1 MLASI
6 QPRASFFFGEE
17 QVTPITPQAS
27 SAMIRPSALL
37 LITLAATASCTT
49 SGDRSAKVPDSS
61 SGATS
66 ADSVRPSLTT
76 PGCAI
81 DGSLVQLQKVPEAS
95 GVAFSQRTPGVAW
108 THNDSKKPIVWALSD
123 KGAVL
128 GSVRVT
134 GAEIVN
140 WEDIAVA
147 PCPGGSCL
155 YIGDIGDNHAS
166 RSSIAIYRVP
176 EPAPNAKATDQAEVM
191 HATYPNGP
199 RDAEAIVVLPKGEM
213 FVITKGEDGPS
224 YVYKFP
230 TRFRNG
236 ETVTLQWIGHVESTG
251 GVAEEGPKTEQKHG
265 KGSKS
270 GKNGIHD
277 ESDKSG
283 KPSKHAKK
291 QKEIVPGR
299 SKRGDRVT
307 GGNASPDGRWVV
319 LRTHTYV
326 SFFAADEFVTGTAR
340 QVFRSDLTPLKE
352 PQGEGVAIANDGS
365 MLLVGE
371 GGGKHQPGTFA
382 RASCTLP
389 PRT

>member
-1 MLASI
+1 
-6 QPRASFFFGEE
+6 
-17 QVTPITPQAS
+17 
-27 SAMIRPSALL
+27 MIRPSALV
-37 LITLAATASCTT
+37 LITLAATASC
-49 SGDRSAKVPDSS
+49 SKPVDRSSKVPDSS

-66 ADSVRPSLTT
+66 ADSARTSLTVT
-76 PGCAI
+76 ECTV
-81 DGSLVQLQKVPEAS
+81 DGSSVELQKVPEAS
-95 GVAFSQRTPGVAW
+95 GVAFSARTPGVVW
-108 THNDSKKPIVWALSD
+108 THNDSKKPIVFALSD
-123 KGAVL
+123 KGAML
-128 GSVRVT
+128 GTVHVT

-176 EPAPNAKATDQAEVM
+176 EPAPNAKSTDQAEVM

-199 RDAEAIVVLPKGEM
+199 RDAEAIVVLPKGDM

-230 TRFRNG
+230 TSFRNG
-236 ETVTLQWIGHVESTG
+236 ETVTLEWVGHVETNG
-251 GVAEEGPKTEQKHG
+251 GVAEEAPKTEQKHG

-277 ESDKSG
+277 SDKSG

-299 SKRGDRVT
+299 SRRGDRVT
-307 GGNASPDGRWVV
+307 GG
-319 LRTHTYV
+319 
-326 SFFAADEFVTGTAR
+326 
-340 QVFRSDLTPLKE
+340 
-352 PQGEGVAIANDGS
+352 
-365 MLLVGE
+365 
-371 GGGKHQPGTFA
+371 
-382 RASCTLP
+382 
-389 PRT
+389 